1 MANQADS
8 PVRTMC
14 RFLRISASDFYARS
28 TQAPST
34 RSMANAVL
42 TERIRAIHSA
52 SDATYG
58 RPRVRAE
65 LLEQGERVS
74 HKRIARLMR
83 AAGLRAVSRR
93 RGFTVTT
100 RRDPDRSPA
109 PDLVKRQFV
118 ADGLNQ
124 LWVANM
130 TYITTWQGFNL
141 LGERHQYAEPAR
153 GRLVNRRA
161 HAG

>member
-1 MANQADS
+1 MANQADF

-14 RFLRISASDFYARS
+14 RVLRISASGFHAWSAR
-28 TQAPST
+28 APST

-58 RPRVRAE
+58 RPRLRAE

-74 HKRIARLMR
+74 HKRSARLMR
-83 AAGLRAVSRR
+83 PAGLRGVSRR

-100 RRDPDRSPA
+100 LRDLDCSPA
-109 PDLVKRQFV
+109 PDLVK
-118 ADGLNQ
+118 GSSLP
-124 LWVANM
+124 M
-130 TYITTWQGFNL
+130 
-141 LGERHQYAEPAR
+141 
-153 GRLVNRRA
+153 GRTSC
-161 HAG
+161 G